1 MTYIRLQRSLDPVR
15 AAGVGCLEEHAA
27 HAAHCQ
33 LLAAGPALAHVAR
46 RGGVQ
51 AALRRS
57 LPQQPAHGES
67 SFKWQCSGDNE
78 CVDKHPNNRFV

>member
-1 MTYIRLQRSLDPVR
+1 MTLFTIQLSRSLDPVR

-27 HAAHCQ
+27 HAAHSQ

-51 AALRRS
+51 PALRRS
-57 LPQQPAHGES
+57 LPQQPAHGGTRVP
-67 SFKWQCSGDNE
+67 FL
-78 CVDKHPNNRFV
+78 